1 MRIAPLPSV
10 GMRSGRRH
18 VLRIRLA
25 QIAKP
30 ARGFHALLKCREAAI
45 RAAAV
50 VALTVVRAPRIVLGF
65 GGLFNA
71 DETDTN

>member
-1 MRIAPLPSV
+1 
-10 GMRSGRRH
+10 
-18 VLRIRLA
+18 LA

-65 GGLFNA
+65 GGPFNA